1 MAGGKRFKFTGSFIK
16 TVQNWSAHSPSN
28 NITAA
33 TKANPCVVTV
43 GAGHG
48 LVNGQLVR
56 INGVVGM
63 TELNGGT
70 FICTVSGNNITLLD
84 TDSTGYTTY
93 SSGGK
98 LDEATFTQF
107 CELTNYNRAGGAS
120 AEIDAESL
128 CSTAKEFEIGLP
140 DFGTTSIDY
149 LFAPKTALQVSLI
162 SNYKA
167 GSVIGVRISLPNS
180 GGEMT
185 QLGFVQSMSEQAGK
199 GGLWAG
205 SLVMRNSGPRYDQ

>member
-1 MAGGKRFKFTGSFIK
+1 MAGGKRFKFAGSLIK
-16 TVQNWSAHSPSN
+16 TIQNWSAQSPS
-28 NITAA
+28 ITISAA

-43 GAGHG
+43 AAHTFATGEI
-48 LVNGQLVR
+48 VR
-56 INGVVGM
+56 ILGVVGM
-63 TELNGGT
+63 TELNGGVY
-70 FICTVSGNNITLLD
+70 IVSVAGNSITLID

-98 LDEATFTQF
+98 MDEATMTNF

-140 DFGTTSIDY
+140 DFGTSTIDY
-149 LFAPKTALQVSLI
+149 MFAPKTALQVSLI

-167 GSVIGVRISLPNS
+167 GTMIGVRITLPNS
-180 GGEMT
+180 GGDMT
-185 QLGFVQSMSEQAGK
+185 QLGFIQSMSEQAGK
-199 GGLWAG
+199 GGLWSG
-205 SLVMRNSGPRYDQ
+205 SLVMRNSGARYDQ